1 MDLDVEIPL
10 KERVLG
16 LSSKFSHAIIDLD
29 NENIYFDDHSHAN
42 VQFDEAPNLT
52 QENRD
57 LKSGSIVSNFVD
69 VNEECADSDDSDSL
83 PAYTELTSSH
93 SDGKLSEFL
102 KKHTTLNTLPQ
113 TEVIKHTT
121 LNTLPETEVI
131 KKKKCSSE
139 KMAVKKVQ
147 KDVVQKSDQNGKITK
162 KHMKEKAAQIRK
174 AEQKKRLA
182 YQPKECLKSMTVVI
196 DPGVVNQPGVGTA
209 IFSACDDLEVTYK
222 IESQF
227 MPYVVSWKRTTLCY
241 DTEDQVV
248 KTWNLDVDEKDIVIM
263 IPLDIF
269 TEMLDHFKTN
279 SMAMSNVSSLDQ
291 YAENIQSLY
300 PGYSVMLAVIGS
312 DIGSQVSKRSGSHQS
327 SQRKAKNGI
336 DDRLSIEEAFLTLQL
351 KNLFNCQLIQSS
363 SGITNLIKSF
373 TKAVGE
379 KPGKKDRLQSE
390 FSFHNAK
397 GNNTHG
403 SSNIQGMWKLQLQ
416 QFKNVSSDI
425 ANAIVFQYPTPKS
438 LFEAYE
444 KCSSEKEG
452 IKVLEDIT
460 VRRHAGVLQS
470 TKRIGKEAA
479 RRIYQLMTSKDPN
492 LLLK

>member
-10 KERVLG
+10 KERLSG
-16 LSSKFSHAIIDLD
+16 LSSKFSHAVIDLD
-29 NENIYFDDHSHAN
+29 NENIYSDDHSHAN
-42 VQFDEAPNLT
+42 VQFDEPLNSY

-57 LKSGSIVSNFVD
+57 LKSGSTVSDFVG
-69 VNEECADSDDSDSL
+69 VNKECADSDDSDSL

-102 KKHTTLNTLPQ
+102 KKHTTLSQ

-121 LNTLPETEVI
+121 LNTLPQTEVV
-131 KKKKCSSE
+131 KKRKCSPE
-139 KMAVKKVQ
+139 KMAVKKDL
-147 KDVVQKSDQNGKITK
+147 KDVMQKSDQNGKITK

-182 YQPKECLKSMTVVI
+182 YQPKECLKSMTVII
-196 DPGVVNQPGVGTA
+196 DPGVVNQSGVGTA

-241 DTEDQVV
+241 DTEDQEV

-263 IPLDIF
+263 MPLDIF

-279 SMAMSNVSSLDQ
+279 SMAMNNVSSLDQ

-312 DIGSQVSKRSGSHQS
+312 HIGSQASKRSGSHQF
-327 SQRKAKNGI
+327 SQRKANNGI
-336 DDRLSIEEAFLTLQL
+336 DDRLSIEEAFLNLQL

-397 GNNTHG
+397 GNNTSG
-403 SSNIQGMWKLQLQ
+403 SSDIQGLWKLQLQ
-416 QFKNVSSDI
+416 QFKNISSDI
-425 ANAIVFQYPTPKS
+425 ANAIVYQYPTPKC

-479 RRIYQLMTSKDPN
+479 RRIYQLMTTKDPN